1 MTQYG
6 SYATFGQARIPM
18 LQSETTDTAL
28 QQHMRFVTADVAFR
42 MPMSQFSF
50 STPNSNVTAQRGSWG
65 HNIKSTASA
74 VWFKQSGDSNIGW
87 VAIA

>member
-6 SYATFGQARIPM
+6 SYATFGISRLPM
-18 LQSETTDTAL
+18 ILSESSDLAL
-28 QQHMRFVTADVAFR
+28 QQHMKFVSGDISFR

-50 STPNSNVTAQRGSWG
+50 STPNSNVTAARGSWG

-87 VAIA
+87 VPLA